1 MPLPPEPSADVR
13 AKTAGRSDRIWAL
26 LLAIQTAAALVIVL
40 HIQAAFQRLLDT
52 LGRQQVI
59 EPRFYA
65 ELAAAALV
73 IQLCYWYRLL
83 RRPSSLSWRSVLIG
97 HVLVFTSKLS
107 FIFGGAL
114 FSVVFFRHLPEF
126 ETLPDAF
133 GLALRGGLLITMLF
147 SLFCYT
153 LELERFGNALQAPRG
168 QRACTAAAPR
178 N

>member
-1 MPLPPEPSADVR
+1 MTSPPETASDVSAAAAR
-13 AKTAGRSDRIWAL
+13 RSDRTWAL
-26 LLAIQTAAALVIVL
+26 LLVIETVAALSIVL

-52 LGRQQVI
+52 LGQQQLI
-59 EPRFYA
+59 EARFYA
-65 ELAAAALV
+65 ELAVATLV
-73 IQLCYWYRLL
+73 IQLCYWVRLL
-83 RRPSSLSWRSVLIG
+83 RLPAGLAWRSVLIG
-97 HVLVFTSKLS
+97 HVLVFASKLS

-133 GLALRGGLLITMLF
+133 GLALRGLLLIAMLF

-168 QRACTAAAPR
+168 SRLIT
-178 N
+178 